1 MARNVRVVTDTRVL
15 RGLIR
20 DCDGKP
26 TRILHDG
33 VDYGIY
39 QEFGTSRGVPPHP
52 FMTPALEAVR
62 NPFLEGLKQVA
73 NLRKADDFV
82 ELIARRAQAIARDR
96 APYDTGAL
104 KNSIDVHKPNEFLGT
119 DE

>member
-1 MARNVRVVTDTRVL
+1 MARHVSVVYDNRTL
-15 RGLIR
+15 RELIR
-20 DCDGKP
+20 DCGGKP

-62 NPFLEGLKQVA
+62 SQFLEGLKQIA
-73 NLRKADDFV
+73 NLRQGENFV
-82 ELIARRAQAIARDR
+82 ELVARRAQAIARDR

>member
-1 MARNVRVVTDTRVL
+1 VADSIKVTVDKRKL
-15 RGLIR
+15 EELIR

-33 VDYGIY
+33 VHYGIY

-52 FMTPALEAVR
+52 FMMPALEQVR
-62 NPFLEGLKQVA
+62 EPFKQGLRQIA
-73 NLRKADDFV
+73 NLRQGEAFV
-82 ELIARRAQAIARDR
+82 EKLARDAER
-96 APYDTGAL
+96 IAKTNAPYDTGAL
-104 KNSIDVHKPNEFLGT
+104 RNSIKVSKPKEFLGL